1 MSLRDRLAALDRLQN
16 GRTFKIISTALVVV
30 LAMVLVFAYWLS
42 LGEVQAVDPGR
53 LRVDESALIT
63 PEGKVDEEGLA
74 KARDYV
80 DRVNE
85 TLDRIV
91 AGQTDWTS
99 VAAGS
104 AAVAGVCIAAIW
116 LGLGLTGLGLAL
128 AAGLVVGP
136 MQAFE
141 ATRDWGRMLLG
152 VLALSG
158 AFATMM
164 RLVSIA
170 LSGSGAVFA
179 VARNALAEAVRLKL
193 SLAFIVILVFM
204 LAAIPGFLNEESPL
218 RYRVQS
224 FLSFGTGLS
233 FWVIAVLVVLFS
245 VSTVATEQRDKVV
258 WQTMTKPVAAWQYV
272 LGKWLGVTSLAA
284 VLLAVTGTGIFLFTE
299 YLRSRPA
306 EGEVRAYEPRTGVGI
321 TQDRLVLETQVL
333 TARVAIENDPP
344 RLDPKLFAESVEE
357 YLRQQRA
364 ANTGFAATPEIRAE
378 VEKSLRTSF
387 ENGYRELRPNESQV
401 YTFRGLE
408 RARETGAPLTLRW
421 RIDAGTNQP
430 DVLYRMSIK
439 VSNMEPM
446 VREAALAQYLTLPLP
461 PTAIN
466 SDGTLTLD
474 ILNGDFTTG
483 RPNPEAVK
491 FPAGGL
497 ELSYSHGSWRQN
509 FVRVQFV
516 MWVKLC
522 FLSITAIFTAT
533 FLSFPVAS
541 LVSFATFLA
550 AEGAGMI
557 EKSLEVFDAYDRTKV
572 KGDLVIWK
580 WVVVQ
585 IAEAVS
591 TMFAVYADLK
601 PTAKLVDG
609 MLMPWSS
616 VALGTAVLAIASA
629 LMFALAS
636 YVFARRELAMY
647 SGH

>member
-1 MSLRDRLAALDRLQN
+1 MNLRDRLVALDRLQN
-16 GRTFKIISTALVVV
+16 GRTFKIVATALVIALV
-30 LAMVLVFAYWLS
+30 LGLLLAYWLAR
-42 LGEVQAVDPGR
+42 GDIQTVDPGR
-53 LRVDESALIT
+53 LMIDQAALT
-63 PEGKVDEEGLA
+63 SPEGKVDEEGLA

-80 DRVNE
+80 ERVNE
-85 TLDRIV
+85 TLERIV

-99 VAAGS
+99 VAVGA
-104 AAVAGVCIAAIW
+104 AAVAGVCIGAIW
-116 LGLGLTGLGLAL
+116 LGLGLTGLALLL
-128 AAGLVVGP
+128 AAGLVIGP
-136 MQAFE
+136 MQAFDS
-141 ATRDWGRMLLG
+141 TRDWGRMFFG
-152 VLALSG
+152 VVALSG
-158 AFATMM
+158 AFVTLM
-164 RLVSIA
+164 RLMSLA
-170 LSGSGAVFA
+170 LAGSGPVFA

-245 VSTVATEQRDKVV
+245 VSTVATEQRDKVI
-258 WQTMTKPVAAWQYV
+258 WQTMTKPVSSWQYV
-272 LGKWLGVTSLAA
+272 LGKWLGVSSLAA
-284 VLLAVTGTGIFLFTE
+284 VLLAVSGTGVFLFTE

-306 EGEVRAYEPRTGVGI
+306 EGEVRAYEPRTGAGI

-333 TARVAIENDPP
+333 TARVAIENERPQ
-344 RLDPKLFAESVEE
+344 LDPALFAESVEN

-364 ANTGFAATPEIRAE
+364 ANTSFAVTPEARAD
-378 VEKSLRTSF
+378 VEQSLRTSF
-387 ENGYRELRPNESQV
+387 ENGYRELQPNQSKV

-408 RARETGAPLTLRW
+408 RAREMNAPLTLRW

-430 DVLYRMSIK
+430 DIVYRMSMK

-446 VREAALAQYLTLPLP
+446 VREAALAQYLTMPLP

-474 ILNGDFTTG
+474 ILNGDFITG
-483 RPNPEAVK
+483 RPNPEAIK

-497 ELSYSHGSWRQN
+497 ELSYSYGSWRHN

-522 FLSITAIFTAT
+522 FLSIMSIFAAT
-533 FLSFPVAS
+533 FLSFAVAS
-541 LVSFATFLA
+541 LVSFATFFA
-550 AEGAGMI
+550 AEGAGLI

-585 IAEAVS
+585 IAEGVS

-609 MLMPWSS
+609 MLMSWSS
-616 VALGTAVLAIASA
+616 VAMGTAVLATASA
-629 LMFALAS
+629 LLFALAS
-636 YVFARRELAMY
+636 VVFARRELAMY
-647 SGH
+647 SGN